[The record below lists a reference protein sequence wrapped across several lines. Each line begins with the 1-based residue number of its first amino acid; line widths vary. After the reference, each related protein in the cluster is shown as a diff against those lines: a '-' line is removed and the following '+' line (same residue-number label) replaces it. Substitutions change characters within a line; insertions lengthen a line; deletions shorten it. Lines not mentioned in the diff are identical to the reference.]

1 MWPQDTVRR
10 SVRRGFRGC
19 SPGSAHGAWI
29 ERGEAPSARLPGD
42 KRSRFS
48 RSANQWGIQVV
59 ADAVTKR
66 YSVAEEIAHAITHG
80 VGLLLSIAG
89 LVILVVFASL
99 RGDAW
104 HIVSVSIYG
113 ATLVLLY
120 TASTFYHAL
129 TPPGAKSVFR
139 ILDHAAI
146 YLLIAGTY
154 TPFAL
159 VNLRGAWG
167 WTLFGLVWSL
177 AALGVVLEATAK
189 QRFKILSLVLYLGL
203 GWLGAIAVKPLLHSV
218 ESRGIVLLVAGG
230 LAYTGGVAFY
240 GWRGLRYHHAIW
252 HVFVLAGSLFHF
264 FAVLFYVIPPR

>member
-1 MWPQDTVRR
+1 MEV
-10 SVRRGFRGC
+10 
-19 SPGSAHGAWI
+19 
-29 ERGEAPSARLPGD
+29 
-42 KRSRFS
+42 
-48 RSANQWGIQVV
+48 QVV
-59 ADAVTKR
+59 GNAATKD

-80 VGLLLSIAG
+80 VGLLLSIAA
-89 LVILVVFASL
+89 LVTLVVFATS

-129 TPPGAKSVFR
+129 TKPRAKSVFR

-159 VNLRGAWG
+159 VNLRGGWG
-167 WTLFGLVWSL
+167 WTLFGLVWGL

-189 QRFKILSLVLYLGL
+189 QRFRILSIALYLGL
-203 GWLGAIAVKPLLHSV
+203 GWIAAIAVKPLLHSV

-240 GWRGLRYHHAIW
+240 GWRRLRYHHAVW
-252 HVFVLAGSLFHF
+252 HMFVLVGSLFHF
-264 FAVLFYVIPPR
+264 FAVLFYVIPPA